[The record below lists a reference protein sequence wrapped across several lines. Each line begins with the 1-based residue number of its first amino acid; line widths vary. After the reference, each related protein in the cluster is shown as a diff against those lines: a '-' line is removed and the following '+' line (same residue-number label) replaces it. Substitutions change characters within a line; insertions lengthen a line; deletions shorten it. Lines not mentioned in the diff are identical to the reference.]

1 MKFVIDANCLISALI
16 PATGRTLALKGPD
29 GHEIWLSRARNQ
41 LLCGFE
47 NGVLL
52 ATEALKEELAPGPQ
66 SQGHGK
72 EATGAFIDDLR
83 SRGVTFHRIDPKDQT
98 VLAEL
103 DEFVRRYFESHE
115 ADKFLRSKDPLYL
128 VVALRMQASI
138 ATLES
143 QGVAQFNPRDSKIK
157 GPVKIPYVAW
167 RLGVRT
173 VGLYYVLQHL
183 DQIDCSAK
191 MA

>member
-16 PATGRTLALKGPD
+16 PATGRTLALKGPG
-29 GHEIWLSRARNQ
+29 GHEIWLSMLRER
-41 LLCGFE
+41 LLCGFDR
-47 NGVLL
+47 GVLL
-52 ATEALKEELAPGPQ
+52 ATEALKEELAPGAK
-66 SQGHGK
+66 SRGHGR
-72 EATGAFIDDLR
+72 EATGSFIDDLK
-83 SRGVTFHRIDPKDQT
+83 SRGVTFHRIVPEDQK
-98 VLAEL
+98 VLAHL
-103 DEFVRRYFESHE
+103 DELVRKDF
-115 ADKFLRSKDPLYL
+115 ADHQAEGFLGGKDIAYL
-128 VVALRMQASI
+128 VVALRMQASL

-143 QGVAQFNPRDSKIK
+143 QGVAEFNPRDSKIK

-183 DQIDCSAK
+183 DQIDCSAR